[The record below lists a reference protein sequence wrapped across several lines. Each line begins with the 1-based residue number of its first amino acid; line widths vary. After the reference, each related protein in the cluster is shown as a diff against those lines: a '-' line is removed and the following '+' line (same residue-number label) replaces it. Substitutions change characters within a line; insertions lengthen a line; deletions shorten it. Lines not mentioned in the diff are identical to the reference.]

1 MNGRRD
7 DNAVRGLVFAIG
19 ITLLISLAAL
29 VVAGLLIG
37 TVAP

>member
-1 MNGRRD
+1 MTGRRD

-19 ITLLISLAAL
+19 MTLLIILAAL

-37 TVAP
+37 TVAS